1 MEGMKLKS
9 AIQMLALFLAGCAG
23 GGNGDYPSLAKRP
36 IESRGAE
43 AANPPDV
50 EAVEAVADDPAVVR
64 EVEGLMQRARAG
76 AAAFDSAVGG
86 TQERV
91 SAATGSAVSSEPWVA
106 AQLAISNLESQ
117 RYDSVFALA
126 SLDTL
131 YVSRLN
137 AIAAGE
143 VRGSAELIDG
153 ARSDALAIVDRQNDV
168 LDGLR
173 DRLATP

>member
-1 MEGMKLKS
+1 MDAMKLKS

-36 IESRGAE
+36 IESRGGA
-43 AANPPDV
+43 AANPP
-50 EAVEAVADDPAVVR
+50 AVEAVADDPAVVR
-64 EVEGLMQRARAG
+64 QVDGLMQRARAG
-76 AAAFDSAVGG
+76 AAAFDVVVGG

-91 SAATGSAVSSEPWVA
+91 NAAAGSAVSSESWVA

-131 YVSRLN
+131 YVTRLN

-143 VRGSAELIDG
+143 AQGSAEIIAR

>member
-1 MEGMKLKS
+1 MGDMKLKS

-23 GGNGDYPSLAKRP
+23 GNGDYPSLAKRP
-36 IESRGAE
+36 IESGGTV
-43 AANPPDV
+43 AAKAPT
-50 EAVEAVADDPAVVR
+50 VEAVAEDPAVVK
-64 EVEGLMQRARAG
+64 EVEGLVQRARAG
-76 AAAFDSAVGG
+76 AAAFDATVGG

-91 SAATGSAVSSEPWVA
+91 NVATGSAVSSERWVA

-131 YVSRLN
+131 YVTRLN
-137 AIAAGE
+137 AVAGGE
-143 VRGSAELIDG
+143 ARGSAEVIDR

-173 DRLATP
+173 DRLVTP

>member
-1 MEGMKLKS
+1 MDGMKLRS

-36 IESRGAE
+36 IESRDAE
-43 AANPPDV
+43 AANPP
-50 EAVEAVADDPAVVR
+50 AVEAVADDPAVVT
-64 EVEGLMQRARAG
+64 EVDGLMQRARAG
-76 AAAFDSAVGG
+76 AAAFDAAVGG

-91 SAATGSAVSSEPWVA
+91 GAAAGSAVSSEAWVA

-143 VRGSAELIDG
+143 VRGSAELIDR
-153 ARSDALAIVDRQNDV
+153 ARTDALAIVDRQNDV

>member
-1 MEGMKLKS
+1 MDGMKLKS

-36 IESRGAE
+36 IESRGAV
-43 AANPPDV
+43 AAPPPV
-50 EAVEAVADDPAVVR
+50 VEAVADDPAVVR
-64 EVEGLMQRARAG
+64 EVDGLMQRARAG

-91 SAATGSAVSSEPWVA
+91 SAAAGSAVSSEAWVA

>member
-1 MEGMKLKS
+1 MKLKS

-36 IESRGAE
+36 IESGGGV
-43 AANPPDV
+43 AANPPR
-50 EAVEAVADDPAVVR
+50 VEAVADDPAVVK
-64 EVEGLMQRARAG
+64 EVEGLVQRARAG
-76 AAAFDSAVGG
+76 AVAFDATVGG

-91 SAATGSAVSSEPWVA
+91 NAATGSAVSSESWVA
-106 AQLAISNLESQ
+106 AQLAISNLESR

-131 YVSRLN
+131 YVRRLN
-137 AIAAGE
+137 AIAEGE
-143 VRGSAELIDG
+143 AQGSAELIDR
-153 ARSDALAIVDRQNDV
+153 ARADALAIVDRQNDV

-173 DRLATP
+173 DRLANP

>member
-1 MEGMKLKS
+1 MDGMKLKS

-36 IESRGAE
+36 IESRGGV
-43 AANPPDV
+43 AANPPV
-50 EAVEAVADDPAVVR
+50 VEAVADDPAVVK
-64 EVEGLMQRARAG
+64 EVDGLMQRARAG
-76 AAAFDSAVGG
+76 AAAFDAAVGG

-91 SAATGSAVSSEPWVA
+91 SAAAGSVVSSEAWVA

-137 AIAAGE
+137 AIAGGE
-143 VRGSAELIDG
+143 AQGSAEVIDR

-173 DRLATP
+173 DRLANP

>member
-1 MEGMKLKS
+1 M
-9 AIQMLALFLAGCAG
+9 
-23 GGNGDYPSLAKRP
+23 
-36 IESRGAE
+36 
-43 AANPPDV
+43 
-50 EAVEAVADDPAVVR
+50 
-64 EVEGLMQRARAG
+64 
-76 AAAFDSAVGG
+76 VGG

-91 SAATGSAVSSEPWVA
+91 SAAAGSAVSSEAWVA

-131 YVSRLN
+131 YVSRLD

-143 VRGSAELIDG
+143 VRGSAELIDR

-173 DRLATP
+173 NRLATP